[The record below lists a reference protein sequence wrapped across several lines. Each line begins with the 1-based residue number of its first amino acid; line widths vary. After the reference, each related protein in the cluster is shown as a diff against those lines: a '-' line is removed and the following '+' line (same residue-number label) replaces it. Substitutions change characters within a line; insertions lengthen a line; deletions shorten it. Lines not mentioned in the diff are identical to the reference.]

1 MTVALPVLSEEQ
13 QDAFEQLL
21 DAANNRRSL
30 ITMGGYAGT
39 GKTIVLSY
47 LQEELED
54 FSPCAFTG
62 KAADI
67 LRRKGV
73 TSAQTIHSLIYRP
86 VEEQYGT
93 RWVKKSKHE
102 IGVSGFIIDE
112 ASMVSE
118 QMFDDL
124 SSYGLPIIAIG
135 DHGQLP
141 PVASGSFNLM
151 ESPDIRLEKIHRNAG
166 PIAKFA
172 EHLRNGGEAKTWP
185 QSDQVR
191 IISRDQVTDQML
203 IETDQIIC
211 AMNGTR
217 VGLNRKVRMLKKR
230 NSLDPCNGD
239 RVICLRNDR
248 AAGTFNG
255 QQGAI
260 TGVDLR
266 RKEMSFVPDFGEMVR
281 VNYHPDAWNAPKAI
295 PYEKGAPGKNI
306 PFDFAYAITAHKAQG
321 DEFRNLLVYEEKCPM
336 WEHRRWTYTA
346 ASRARETIIW
356 VM

>member
-1 MTVALPVLSEEQ
+1 MNATLPILSDEQ
-13 QDAFEQLL
+13 QKAFERLFV
-21 DAANNRRSL
+21 AAKSGRPL
-30 ITMGGYAGT
+30 TTMGGYAGT

-47 LQEELED
+47 LQEELKG

-86 VEEQYGT
+86 VEEKYGT
-93 RWVKKSKHE
+93 RWVRRSRNE
-102 IGVSGFIIDE
+102 LALEGFIIDE

-124 SSYGLPIIAIG
+124 SSFKLPIIAIG

-151 ESPDIRLEKIHRNAG
+151 KEPDVKLEKIHRNAG

-172 EHLRNGGEAKTWP
+172 EHLRNGGEAYDWP

-191 IISRDQVTDQML
+191 IIHRDDVTDAML
-203 IETDQIIC
+203 LGVDQIIV
-211 AMNGTR
+211 AMNSTR
-217 VGLNRKVRMLKKR
+217 VNLNKKVRKLKGR
-230 NSLDPCNGD
+230 TGDVPCKED
-239 RVICLRNDR
+239 RIICLRNDR

-255 QQGAI
+255 QQGA
-260 TGVDLR
+260 VLEVAPSR
-266 RKEMSFVPDFGEMVR
+266 REMSFVPDYGEITR
-281 VNYHPDAWNAPKAI
+281 VHYHADAWNAPKSI
-295 PYEKGAPGKNI
+295 PYEKGAPGQNI

-321 DEFRNLLVYEEKCPM
+321 DEFPAVLVYEERCPM

-346 ASRARETIIW
+346 ASRARESIIW